1 MWYSSSLCLDGY
13 STGLQKCDEDKMAKK
28 KKRRYK
34 KSNRRKA
41 MIYAGIGIVIFI
53 AIVISV
59 KMIA

>member
-1 MWYSSSLCLDGY
+1 MDGY